1 MEKERKKYFIQQY
14 SHQQYMHGGIGY
26 VDAEKI
32 IQAEGYEAICF
43 PHQDDFSFRA
53 KMNRLVYLFRIF
65 FAIKKNSE
73 IVFLYPVYATMNRVL
88 LGLLSLKRVKRIC
101 FITDIN
107 GIKDG
112 DSKQLEK
119 DIRFFKK
126 YQYFI
131 VHNEKM
137 RQWLDTVVPQ
147 NTSVSIDFF
156 DFLVNKMAVVSNFSF
171 DIVFAGNLEK
181 SVFLEK
187 LYLLQDRC
195 PGIHFY
201 LYGPGQTE
209 AMSEQKNAS
218 WEGVEN
224 PYELPSKLKG
234 GFGLLWDGDS
244 IDKPGGSLGH
254 YMQYIS
260 HHKLSL
266 YIISRL
272 PVIVPASTAAAML
285 IDKYKIGIAVNSL
298 YELEEELKT
307 ITPSR
312 YQQMQINMSRLAQQ
326 ISTGGCL
333 KAALQTIANE

>member
-1 MEKERKKYFIQQY
+1 
-14 SHQQYMHGGIGY
+14 MHGGIGY

-32 IQAEGYEAICF
+32 IHAEGYEAICF

-53 KMNRLVYLFRIF
+53 KMNRLAYLFKIF
-65 FAIKKNSE
+65 FAIEKDAE
-73 IVFLYPVYATMNRVL
+73 IVFLYPVYARMNRWL
-88 LGLLSLKRVKRIC
+88 LRLLAIKRVKRIC

-112 DSKQLEK
+112 DSKQLK
-119 DIRFFKK
+119 RDIRFFRR
-126 YQYFI
+126 YRYFI

-137 RQWLDTVVPQ
+137 KQWLDSIVPG
-147 NTSVSIDFF
+147 NRSAGIDFF
-156 DFLVNKMAVVSNFSF
+156 DFLVNKMAVVNNFSF

-181 SVFLEK
+181 STFLEK

-195 PGIHFY
+195 PAVHFY
-201 LYGPGQTE
+201 LYGPGQTD
-209 AMSEQKNAS
+209 AMSGQRNAS
-218 WEGVEN
+218 WEGVES

-272 PVIVPASTAAAML
+272 PVIVPASTAAALL
-285 IDKYKIGIAVNSL
+285 IDKYKIGVAVNSL
-298 YELEEELKT
+298 YELEEKLKT
-307 ITPSR
+307 ITPNQ

-333 KAALQTIANE
+333 KAALQTIASE